1 MKNIISTT
9 QKKQLQFLDKC
20 LEKEMRYGVGF
31 VNTYSVRCKTCD
43 TQMSSHCVERAI
55 SFVENHAGHATWV
68 TTGGFRDGLEFLS
81 KRKEA

>member
-1 MKNIISTT
+1 MKNTIST
-9 QKKQLQFLDKC
+9 
-20 LEKEMRYGVGF
+20 
-31 VNTYSVRCKTCD
+31 

-68 TTGGFRDGLEFLS
+68 TTGGFRDGLEFLA